1 MKKKNILVIEKEPV
15 SAQQMT
21 ASPKVYARPNHQNP
35 RKRKEDTSEFF
46 AKHVREDAIV
56 LHVMHSVHRAPY
68 CIRFYSLTM
77 SLLTSLLRTRLM
89 RSKPMAMLPMLAIVD
104 E

>member
-1 MKKKNILVIEKEPV
+1 MLMSEKEPV
-15 SAQQMT
+15 SAPEMI
-21 ASPKVYARPNHQNP
+21 ASPRVYARPDHQNS
-35 RKRKEDTSEFF
+35 RKREEDTSEFF
-46 AKHVREDAIV
+46 AEHVREDAIV
-56 LHVMHSVHRAPY
+56 LHVIHLVHRAPY
-68 CIRFYSLTM
+68 YIRFDSLTM

>member
-1 MKKKNILVIEKEPV
+1 MSEKELV
-15 SAQQMT
+15 SAPQMT
-21 ASPKVYARPNHQNP
+21 ASPRVYARPDHQNS
-35 RKRKEDTSEFF
+35 REREEDTSEFF
-46 AKHVREDAIV
+46 AEHVREDAIV
-56 LHVMHSVHRAPY
+56 LHVMHLVHHAPY
-68 CIRFYSLTM
+68 IRFDSLTM